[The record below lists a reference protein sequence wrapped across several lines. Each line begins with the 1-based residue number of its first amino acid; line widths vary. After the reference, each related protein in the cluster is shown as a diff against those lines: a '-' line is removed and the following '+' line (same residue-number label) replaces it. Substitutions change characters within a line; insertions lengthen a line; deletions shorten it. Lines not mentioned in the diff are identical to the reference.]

1 MCHPHLEENLGRRE
15 KLNEFR
21 TPALC
26 CLPGLSV
33 KELYAL
39 HSEDYDLESPW
50 NLRALLRTT
59 ITTTT
64 PHTHIH
70 STTRTRP

>member
-50 NLRALLRTT
+50 NLRALLRT

>member
-1 MCHPHLEENLGRRE
+1 MCHSYLEENLGRRE
-15 KLNEFR
+15 KLSEFR

-39 HSEDYDLESPW
+39 HSEDYDL
-50 NLRALLRTT
+50 
-59 ITTTT
+59 
-64 PHTHIH
+64 
-70 STTRTRP
+70 